1 MANITTTNFEVIGEK
16 MLAAYLK
23 IDLKVCKKL
32 VDEGKFRFKGD
43 KQFKVF
49 DCKQADEDFAKALE
63 TSLLQFN

>member
-1 MANITTTNFEVIGEK
+1 MSNITTTNFEVIGER

-23 IDLKVCKKL
+23 IDLKHCKKL

-49 DCKQADEDFAKALE
+49 DCKQADEDFKE
-63 TSLLQFN
+63 IINNDLLQFN

>member
-32 VDEGKFRFKGD
+32 VDEGKFRFKVD

>member
-1 MANITTTNFEVIGEK
+1 MSNITTTNFEVIGEK

-23 IDLKVCKKL
+23 IDLKVCRKL

>member
-23 IDLKVCKKL
+23 IDLKLCKKL
-32 VDEGKFRFKGD
+32 VDEGKIRFKGD

-49 DCKQADEDFAKALE
+49 DCKQADEDFKE
-63 TSLLQFN
+63 IINNDLLQFN

>member
-1 MANITTTNFEVIGEK
+1 MSNITTTNFEVIGER

-23 IDLKVCKKL
+23 IDFKLCKKL
-32 VDEGKFRFKGD
+32 VDEGKIRYIGE

-49 DCKQADEDFAKALE
+49 DCKQADEDIAKALK

>member
-23 IDLKVCKKL
+23 IDLKLCRKL

>member
-23 IDLKVCKKL
+23 IDLKHCKKL
-32 VDEGKFRFKGD
+32 VDEGKFRFKGE

-49 DCKQADEDFAKALE
+49 DCKEADEDFNKIFKLD
-63 TSLLQFN
+63 LLQYN

>member
-1 MANITTTNFEVIGEK
+1 MSNITTTNFEVIGEK

-23 IDLKVCKKL
+23 IDLKLCRKL
-32 VDEGKFRFKGD
+32 VDEGKFRFKGG

-49 DCKQADEDFAKALE
+49 DCKEADEDFAKILE